1 MIIWWE
7 KLSCCLAN
15 NKNSKSHN
23 AILFFK
29 QLSFASHWLV
39 VYWKVGYWCL
49 LHSLLSF
56 TYYCRF
62 SARDFLERLKGKKL
76 MLVGD
81 SMNRNQYESILCI
94 LREGLQNKSKMY
106 EIHGHKIS
114 KGRGYFVF
122 KFEVI
127 FIFYCIL
134 RSVQAP
140 ITCPTLY
147 YFFWGKNNPF
157 SVIYIH
163 FLLKLWLTGKKIVC
177 K

>member
-1 MIIWWE
+1 MSSPFI
-7 KLSCCLAN
+7 
-15 NKNSKSHN
+15 
-23 AILFFK
+23 
-29 QLSFASHWLV
+29 
-39 VYWKVGYWCL
+39 
-49 LHSLLSF
+49 SF

-62 SARDFLERLKGKKL
+62 SAKDFLARLKGKKL

-127 FIFYCIL
+127 FIFSCIF

-157 SVIYIH
+157 SVIYS
-163 FLLKLWLTGKKIVC
+163 LPLKAFIDWEKNCLQIINPALAII
-177 K
+177 